1 MLNFLNSLKTSEN
14 RRFSDIFRGY
24 RSETLVEDGLNNEPR
39 FKWILD
45 HPMNLTIDLIKPF
58 LAKIPIWYPLKTS
71 GNLWFSVV
79 FRAHKNGNIGQKWVK
94 PSKLI
99 IIATTERGIHFENF

>member
-71 GNLWFSVV
+71 ENLWFSVV
-79 FRAHKNGNIGQKWVK
+79 FRAHKNRNIGQK
-94 PSKLI
+94 
-99 IIATTERGIHFENF
+99 